1 MDVKKEFIRLKE
13 QWMHASGEAREKA
26 DAEMQA
32 FFDALREE
40 DKTLLEEAVN
50 EDFAR
55 LHKDVEEAHR
65 LAEQITIRKQLEEVL
80 PFISVS
86 EFAKTYFGRSASW
99 LHQRINGNAIHGKPA
114 TFTSEEVK
122 TLSNALNDVAA
133 KLKRAAAAVA

>member
-13 QWMHASGEAREKA
+13 QWMHASGDERNKA

-32 FFDALREE
+32 FFDALKEE
-40 DKTLLEEAVN
+40 EKTLLAEAVN
-50 EDFAR
+50 EDFAQ
-55 LHKDVEEAHR
+55 LHKDVEEAHK

-86 EFAKTYFGRSASW
+86 EFAKAYFGRSASW

-114 TFTSEEVK
+114 AFTPDEMK
-122 TLSNALNDVAA
+122 TLSRALNDVAA
-133 KLKRAAAAVA
+133 KLQRAAMAVA

>member
-86 EFAKTYFGRSASW
+86 EFAKAYFGRSASW

-114 TFTSEEVK
+114 AFTPEEIK
-122 TLSNALNDVAA
+122 TLSHALNDVAA
-133 KLKRAAAAVA
+133 KLQRAAMAVA